1 MNLRQRISETIT
13 SALGVEAEVFIS
25 PRVELGH
32 YSTNLA
38 MRLAKQ
44 EGKNPFVLAQ
54 EFARQLKERTPQ
66 GFFEKVEAMPPG
78 FVNLWLSPQVLQKEL
93 ARVLKEKKNYGRS
106 KTGAGKKVIVEHS
119 SLNIAKPV
127 NVGHLRNAAI
137 GDALARI
144 YATLGYKVLRWNY
157 LGDWGTQF
165 GKLIAAYR
173 KWGNRKE
180 VQKDP
185 IGSLLRLYIRFHDE
199 AKQDPKLEDLGRE
212 EFRKLETG
220 DRENRKLWTWFKKE
234 SLREFARIY
243 KKLGISFD
251 LQIGES
257 FFEKEMPKVVQE
269 LIDKRLARPSEGAL
283 IVPLEAAHLP
293 PALIQKT
300 DGTSLYITRDIANLE
315 YRLRKYKPAKI
326 LYVVGN
332 EQSLH
337 FAQLIAIADLLG
349 LSGTEVTHVKY
360 GLVLAEGGR
369 KFSTREGRIVTAEE
383 IINEAE
389 SRARA
394 VVEEK
399 NPKLSAR
406 EKTRI
411 AQAVGIGALKFTNLR
426 ENRGS
431 DIVFDW
437 DRMMSFSGDSG
448 PYLQYTYA
456 RLRSILRKAG
466 SAGWRIWRNSAARRT
481 ELLTGAD
488 ELRVA
493 RKLAQLPEVLEEA
506 AANYAPNL
514 AASYLMELAN
524 LANRY
529 YEATP
534 ILKDA
539 DKKRRNARLL
549 LIQGVAQV
557 LANGLAVLGIQAP
570 EKI

>member
-1 MNLRQRISETIT
+1 MLLPVGQGMAGSVQESELIRHPEP
-13 SALGVEAEVFIS
+13 AHFNICFNHGCQ
-25 PRVELGH
+25 
-32 YSTNLA
+32 NLA
-38 MRLAKQ
+38 DVRLTPEQ
-44 EGKNPFVLAQ
+44 WREI
-54 EFARQLKERTPQ
+54 RQLFPAKS
-66 GFFEKVEAMPPG
+66 V
-78 FVNLWLSPQVLQKEL
+78 SPQQE
-93 ARVLKEKKNYGRS
+93 
-106 KTGAGKKVIVEHS
+106 
-119 SLNIAKPV
+119 
-127 NVGHLRNAAI
+127 
-137 GDALARI
+137 
-144 YATLGYKVLRWNY
+144 
-157 LGDWGTQF
+157 
-165 GKLIAAYR
+165 
-173 KWGNRKE
+173 
-180 VQKDP
+180 
-185 IGSLLRLYIRFHDE
+185 
-199 AKQDPKLEDLGRE
+199 RE
-212 EFRKLETG
+212 
-220 DRENRKLWTWFKKE
+220 
-234 SLREFARIY
+234 
-243 KKLGISFD
+243 
-251 LQIGES
+251 
-257 FFEKEMPKVVQE
+257 
-269 LIDKRLARPSEGAL
+269 
-283 IVPLEAAHLP
+283 
-293 PALIQKT
+293 
-300 DGTSLYITRDIANLE
+300 
-315 YRLRKYKPAKI
+315 
-326 LYVVGN
+326 
-332 EQSLH
+332 
-337 FAQLIAIADLLG
+337 
-349 LSGTEVTHVKY
+349 
-360 GLVLAEGGR
+360 
-369 KFSTREGRIVTAEE
+369 
-383 IINEAE
+383 
-389 SRARA
+389 
-394 VVEEK
+394 
-399 NPKLSAR
+399 
-406 EKTRI
+406 RI